1 MYLQFTGDISAVSDN
16 RMDGKIKLVG
26 NGFVGHAFHD
36 TGNDFFFS
44 LAECLL
50 FVVSAKQL
58 VYFSGNGFRI
68 IAYREMVIVFF

>member
-44 LAECLL
+44 LAECFL
-50 FVVSAKQL
+50 FTLFLFMYTL
-58 VYFSGNGFRI
+58 V
-68 IAYREMVIVFF
+68 

>member
-36 TGNDFFFS
+36 TGNDFF
-44 LAECLL
+44 
-50 FVVSAKQL
+50 L
-58 VYFSGNGFRI
+58 VG
-68 IAYREMVIVFF
+68 